1 MRRRYM
7 NLDYNVS
14 KDMVI
19 IVNLPQASGGTTED
33 FFTAIKGWSSGYTTY
48 VNPKN
53 IFNDESFEL
62 IYSYTNETPTSI
74 RVSDDVNN
82 LKLVVEF
89 NVNKGQI
96 YLYKIKWAKGHFFV
110 CLKSKGIETSRFLPI
125 LNDLGYSS
133 ILNINGTNKPYITAY
148 YPD

>member
-14 KDMVI
+14 NDMI
-19 IVNLPQASGGTTED
+19 IVVNLPQASGGTTEA
-33 FFTAIKGWSSGYTTY
+33 FFSAIKGWSSGYTTY

-62 IYSYTNETPTSI
+62 IYSYTNETPSSI

-82 LKLVVEF
+82 LKLVVEY
-89 NVNKGQI
+89 NINKGQI
-96 YLYKIKWAKGHFFV
+96 YLIKIKWAKGHFLCV
-110 CLKSKGIETSRFLPI
+110 LKSSGIEIRKLFTV

-133 ILNINGTNKPYITAY
+133 ILNINGANKPYITAY